1 MKCNERKA
9 IRIWKEQGF
18 KVEPLEADIIA
29 PYGGEFHCV
38 AKTL

>member
-1 MKCNERKA
+1 M
-9 IRIWKEQGF
+9 GF
-18 KVEPLEADIIA
+18 EVVPLEADIIA